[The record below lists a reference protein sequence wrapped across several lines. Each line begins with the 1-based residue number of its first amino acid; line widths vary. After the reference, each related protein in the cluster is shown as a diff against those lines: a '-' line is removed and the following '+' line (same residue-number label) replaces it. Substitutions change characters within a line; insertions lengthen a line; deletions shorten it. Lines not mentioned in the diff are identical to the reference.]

1 MSNEAKKTNE
11 TPLDDRAIDRRNLL
25 LGTSTLVA
33 AATLTSGALAQ
44 AQKAAPATPAAAPSG
59 RKPNILVIFGD
70 DIGQTNLSAY
80 FPVGDYQGYLNI
92 KAYKDLEVENR
103 PQGWSG

>member
-1 MSNEAKKTNE
+1 MSHEANRNDEAHSSK
-11 TPLDDRAIDRRNLL
+11 RAIDRRNLL
-25 LGTSTLVA
+25 LGTLTLVA
-33 AATLTSGALAQ
+33 AAALTSEALAQ
-44 AQKAAPATPAAAPSG
+44 AQNAAPPAAAPSG